1 MQVASCH
8 LLAVLFITLGSEA
21 QDAYDTLLPVLQV
34 RELFIHHSAQNIT
47 LLFLL
52 QLLFCEEFLATL

>member
-34 RELFIHHSAQNIT
+34 HELFIHQLAQNYT
-47 LLFLL
+47 VLFLL
-52 QLLFCEEFLATL
+52 QLLSCKEFLAAL